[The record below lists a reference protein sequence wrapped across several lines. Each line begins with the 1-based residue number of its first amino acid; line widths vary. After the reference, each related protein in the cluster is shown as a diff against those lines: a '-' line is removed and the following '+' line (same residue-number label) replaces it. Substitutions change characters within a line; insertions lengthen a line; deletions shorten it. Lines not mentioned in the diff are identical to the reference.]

1 MSANSGPG
9 YKQKPDHRITTQ
21 PAGVRVQV
29 KFGGEVIADSAKA
42 IRMDEGN
49 YPPVYY
55 IPRTDVKMGQFV
67 RTTHSTYCPFKGHAS
82 YYTLSSGGKM
92 AENAV
97 WSYEEPYDEV
107 SVIKEHVA
115 FYPDRVDSITT
126 VAKLG
131 SE

>member
-1 MSANSGPG
+1 MEIFMSANSGPG
-9 YKQKPDHRITTQ
+9 YKQKPDHRITTK

-29 KFGGEVIADSAKA
+29 KFGGQVIADSANA
-42 IRMDEGN
+42 VRMDEGS

-55 IPRTDVKMGQFV
+55 IPRTDVKMDGFV

-82 YYTLSSGGKM
+82 YYTLSSGGKV

-97 WSYEEPYDEV
+97 WSYEAPYDEV
-107 SVIKEHVA
+107 SVIKGHVA

-126 VAKLG
+126 T
-131 SE
+131 